1 MPIYKYT
8 AKDIL
13 GKNLR
18 GTLKAE
24 SSSELVTLLF
34 DKQIFVTSVKEINT
48 VSVNN
53 RLTTKEL
60 AEFSREM
67 GTMLSAGITLI
78 RALGI
83 IINRDSQPRL
93 KKIFNDLFQSIKSGI
108 SFSDSLKG
116 QGAAFPEL
124 FISMIYA
131 GEASGNIDKTV
142 LKMAGYYEKESRLNA
157 RIKSAMTYPTILAI
171 LTVFV
176 VISIFTFIMPNFFTM
191 FENMELPLPTRI
203 VLAISNFTI
212 NYWYLLLGLVLFF
225 VTIFTVMMQR
235 STVRLFIDKTKLRLP
250 KIKVLLRIIYTAR
263 FARTMSTLY
272 SSGLPLVSAIIAGQG
287 TIGNRYIAAQFSDI
301 LNQVKSGIPLSKA
314 ITAVDGFDN
323 KLSSIIM
330 IGEETGQLGDMLNS
344 VADSFDY
351 ESEIAT
357 QRLVTILEP
366 LMIISMALI
375 IGSIMI
381 SVLLPILKMYQN
393 YS

>member
-1 MPIYKYT
+1 LPIYKYT